1 VYNFKT
7 KTNGN
12 TYRNR
17 KGLGYYDG
25 SSLRNERANC
35 TILYSKLMRTQ
46 LDDLNKELRDIN
58 KTLKTEMPYE
68 FRARLLKRKEHVRS
82 IIYNIQ

>member
-1 VYNFKT
+1 M
-7 KTNGN
+7 
-12 TYRNR
+12 
-17 KGLGYYDG
+17 GYYDG

-35 TILYSKLMRTQ
+35 TILYSKRKQMRTQ

-68 FRARLLKRKEHVRS
+68 FRARLLKRKEYVRS
-82 IIYNIQ
+82 IIYNIQD